1 LILEPTAVSCSDQVR
16 CPFPTCHST
25 ILFDGV
31 VSTMGLMAIL
41 FLFLC
46 LAPTFAFSQPTD
58 QRLRVATRIIKP
70 FVFEENRALTGFSI
84 ELWQEI
90 STQLN
95 TKSEFVMKPT
105 VKDLLE
111 ATRSKEVDLAIAAI
125 SITAEREIDWDFS
138 QPMFDAGLQILT
150 PAQGA
155 QSSLFATIIA
165 GVFSSAVLP
174 ILGLVLLMI
183 LIPAHLVWFFERRNS
198 TGMLAHRS
206 YFPGIFEACWWAAST
221 LATQADQM
229 PRAALARI
237 VAVIWMFASVVF
249 IAYFTAAVT
258 SSLTLQQLRGDIN
271 GPEDLPGKRIA
282 TVKGSTSMDY
292 LRSRNIEAMEF
303 ANVEEALRAIQQG
316 SADAAVYDAPVLL
329 YYASHQGKGKMQVVG
344 NIFRKESYGI
354 LFPSNSPH
362 RKPVNEA
369 LLKLRENGTYDRL
382 YGKWFGGT
390 GP

>member
-1 LILEPTAVSCSDQVR
+1 LLCSITAPAAHRINDSDKDMKRLVTA
-16 CPFPTCHST
+16 FL
-25 ILFDGV
+25 LFITVASVLG
-31 VSTMGLMAIL
+31 
-41 FLFLC
+41 
-46 LAPTFAFSQPTD
+46 QPRE
-58 QRLRVATRIIKP
+58 QKLRVGTRIVKP

-90 STQLN
+90 SGQLN
-95 TKSEFVMKPT
+95 AKSEFVMKAT
-105 VKDLLE
+105 VKELLE

-150 PAQGA
+150 PAQGT
-155 QSSLFATIIA
+155 QSSLFTSIIA

-198 TGMLAHRS
+198 TGMITHRS

-229 PRAALARI
+229 PRAALARV
-237 VAVIWMFASVVF
+237 VAVISMFAGVVF
-249 IAYFTAAVT
+249 IAYFTATVT

-271 GPEDLPGKRIA
+271 GPEDLPGKRVA

-292 LRSRNIEAMEF
+292 LRRHNIEATEF
-303 ANVEEALRAIQQG
+303 TNVEQAFKAVQQG
-316 SADAAVYDAPVLL
+316 SADAVVYDAPVLL
-329 YYASHQGKGKMQVVG
+329 YYASHEGKGKVQVVG

-354 LFPSNSPH
+354 LFPSNSPY

-369 LLKLRENGTYDRL
+369 LLKIRENGTYDRL
-382 YGKWFGGT
+382 YGKWFGGN
-390 GP
+390 GS

>member
-25 ILFDGV
+25 ILFDGEV
-31 VSTMGLMAIL
+31 FTTGLMAIL
-41 FLFLC
+41 FIL
-46 LAPTFAFSQPTD
+46 LAPTLVFSQPTD
-58 QRLRVATRIIKP
+58 KRLRVATRIIKP
-70 FVFEENRALTGFSI
+70 FVFEENRTLTGFSI

-90 STQLN
+90 SSQLN
-95 TKSEFVMKPT
+95 AQSEFVMKPT

-150 PAQGA
+150 PAQGTQGGLIA
-155 QSSLFATIIA
+155 AIIA

-303 ANVEEALRAIQQG
+303 ANIEEALRALQHG